1 MIKKFQTK
9 SIRWVLFVIY
19 GILLIV
25 NIGTYF
31 VMYSQSIAAQKEEID
46 NSRINQMR
54 LLKNDADSILSENI
68 EFANFAS
75 GNYYVNLL
83 KKTDYTSGPTA
94 FNAYLLALREDI
106 NDYSSNRNIE
116 ARRYIYF
123 PKIDMVVTGESIMK
137 PKSFYTVNCGDKNVS
152 YEDWLELI
160 TTHCSIPRNF
170 VGMRAGAAAESLMSV
185 TTVYDNR
192 HELSY
197 SVISFTDKI
206 NMDNILRRY
215 KDSMPGEIRFIG
227 ADGETLFSMGE
238 TTDYHPDRT
247 KMEESEGI
255 RHLGTAKTSYVWIKS
270 DIGGLVFTNIM
281 PMRYYYMRLK
291 KQEIV
296 LVFWLMFMALLGG
309 FLYYI
314 SYKYQYK
321 NLKAIMNELDIES
334 DAENEFSLIRNSI
347 RNMSEDRKKL
357 RKYLDLTGDITR
369 ETIFC
374 KLSQGLLNVTR
385 FSREQFAAFDILLDE
400 PYFAIAALKEAKNE
414 LSHKQRKSAK
424 NVLEELQQQLLV
436 SMEAYCA
443 QSYCYEYDGCL
454 YTLFNLREGEID
466 EFQKVCVEE
475 LDMMVRKTNQEEET
489 GVFAAVSDIHKS
501 EYAIRNC
508 ADDVSAVLEYSY
520 IASDYEMRTRQMMD
534 RHMSAVTEYEYTK
547 EDEQKIIDAV
557 MSGERTVAIHTFE
570 TVFDKCTRN
579 TPQSFLIMRCV
590 IFDFLETLIKTEQ
603 TINGEADGGYKERFM
618 EKTMNLNTFSSIR
631 EALREEVLLLCD
643 QVEAKDDFVEQIN
656 NYIEENY
663 HNSELSLKLI
673 AEALDMNP
681 VYVSN
686 TYKRKTGDGILMKI
700 TALRMEKANR
710 LLLEEKLSVSETA
723 KRVGYAYSQTFSRTF
738 KKYFGVKPTEVK

>member
-1 MIKKFQTK
+1 MIRRFQTK

-31 VMYSQSIAAQKEEID
+31 IMYSQSIAAQKEEID

-83 KKTDYTSGPTA
+83 KKMDYTSDA
-94 FNAYLLALREDI
+94 AAINAPLLALREDI
-106 NDYSSNRNIE
+106 NDFLTNRNIE

-123 PKIDMVVTGESIMK
+123 PKIGMVVAAEGIMK

-170 VGMRAGAAAESLMSV
+170 VGMRVGAAAETLMSV
-185 TTVYDNR
+185 TAVYDNR

-197 SVISFTDKI
+197 SVISFADKI
-206 NMDNILRRY
+206 NVDSALRQY
-215 KDSMPGEIRFIG
+215 KDNMPGEVRFVG

-238 TTDYHPDRT
+238 ASDYRPEPT
-247 KMEESEGI
+247 KMEASEGI
-255 RHLGTAKTSYVWIKS
+255 QHLGAAKTSYVWIKS
-270 DIGGLVFTNIM
+270 DIDGLVFANIM
-281 PMRYYYMRLK
+281 PMHYYYMRLK
-291 KQEIV
+291 KQELV
-296 LVFWLMFMALLGG
+296 LIFWLLFMALLGG

-321 NLKAIMNELDIES
+321 NLKAIMNELDIEN

-357 RKYLDLTGDITR
+357 RKYLELTGDITR
-369 ETIFC
+369 ETMFY
-374 KLSQGLLNVTR
+374 KLSQGLLSVNR
-385 FSREQFAAFDILLDE
+385 SGREQFAAFDILLDE

-414 LSHKQRKSAK
+414 QTREQRKNAK

-475 LDMMVRKTNQEEET
+475 LDMMVHKTNREEP
-489 GVFAAVSDIHKS
+489 GVLAAVSDIHKS

-508 ADDVSAVLEYSY
+508 TDDVSAVLEYSY
-520 IASDYEMRTRQMMD
+520 IASDYEMRTRQMLE
-534 RHMSAVTEYEYTK
+534 RHMGAVTEYEYTK

-557 MSGERTVAIHTFE
+557 MSGERAVAIHVFE

-590 IFDFLETLIKTEQ
+590 IFDFLETLIKMEQ
-603 TINGEADGGYKERFM
+603 TIDGEDDSGYKERFM

-631 EALREEVLLLCD
+631 EALREEVLLLCGK
-643 QVEAKDDFVEQIN
+643 VEAKDDFVEQIN

-663 HNSELSLKLI
+663 QNSELSLKLI

-681 VYVSN
+681 VYISN

-723 KRVGYAYSQTFSRTF
+723 KQVGYAYSQTFSRTF